1 MFQIQV
7 GSFVTLARY
16 AGQGAFGV
24 LAGTSCQVIDIINPT
39 KPEMPAVLL
48 LRPISGGQAS
58 PICVRV
64 PAEETMEGIINTLEA
79 QCSNLNADVL
89 TLLQVLDAP
98 EPVDIDLDLADDG
111 KLDLPPR
118 VSPGTPVPAAPARA
132 RKPMPPDPSASARP
146 VQQPIRFELDPER
159 VARDSDR
166 KPRS

>member
-89 TLLQVLDAP
+89 TLLQG
-98 EPVDIDLDLADDG
+98 LDL
-111 KLDLPPR
+111 
-118 VSPGTPVPAAPARA
+118 
-132 RKPMPPDPSASARP
+132 
-146 VQQPIRFELDPER
+146 LDPQEAKKVLEASLLKLSTSGR
-159 VARDSDR
+159 ELALKRPDKVAPTPSETVE
-166 KPRS
+166 KKA